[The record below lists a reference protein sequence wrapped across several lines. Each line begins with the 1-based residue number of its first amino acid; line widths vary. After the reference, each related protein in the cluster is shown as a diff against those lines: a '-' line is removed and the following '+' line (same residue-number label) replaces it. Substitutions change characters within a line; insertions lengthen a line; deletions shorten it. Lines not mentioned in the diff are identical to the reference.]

1 MDDREILV
9 QFLRS
14 LGASEEELEVAS
26 ASATLGG
33 LALDLAIRARH
44 GMRPFDDACAAAGL
58 DLPTG
63 AALWRAL
70 GFPDPG
76 EFWTTLTAAE
86 TAALELLAHMHALLG
101 DGATNQLA
109 RLVGGTTAQLAEAV
123 VDGFRVEFEMPSLG
137 GGAAYS
143 EVVRSYAAIADAFFP
158 RLVQLLGSALAAHM
172 VSVARGMWAPDDARA
187 SVTRTLAVGFVD
199 LVGYTESSAAMSPAA
214 LAASIG
220 AFELRV
226 GELVAGA
233 GGRVV
238 KLIGDEAMFVVG
250 SGGAAASLAV
260 ELAESFDGAGDLP
273 RVRVGVAAGPVVALH
288 GDYYGDVVNLAARL
302 VKLAAPSGAIASAAV
317 AEACPATI
325 AAEELA
331 VRTIKGFPAGT
342 AAFAL
347 RRA

>member
-1 MDDREILV
+1 
-9 QFLRS
+9 
-14 LGASEEELEVAS
+14 
-26 ASATLGG
+26 
-33 LALDLAIRARH
+33 
-44 GMRPFDDACAAAGL
+44 
-58 DLPTG
+58 
-63 AALWRAL
+63 
-70 GFPDPG
+70 
-76 EFWTTLTAAE
+76 
-86 TAALELLAHMHALLG
+86 
-101 DGATNQLA
+101 
-109 RLVGGTTAQLAEAV
+109 
-123 VDGFRVEFEMPSLG
+123 
-137 GGAAYS
+137 
-143 EVVRSYAAIADAFFP
+143 
-158 RLVQLLGSALAAHM
+158 
-172 VSVARGMWAPDDARA
+172 MWAPDDARA